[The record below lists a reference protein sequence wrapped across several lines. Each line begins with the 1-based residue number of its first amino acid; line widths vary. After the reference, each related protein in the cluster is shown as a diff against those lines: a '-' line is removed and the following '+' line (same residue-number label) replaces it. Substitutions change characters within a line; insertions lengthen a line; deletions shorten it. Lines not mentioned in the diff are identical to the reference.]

1 MYEKPQQ
8 EGKYNVKKRL
18 IFKYLNT
25 KVFKV
30 LIEIQLLGFLFPS
43 KTSDSDCKQGLT
55 CNEGVCEEML
65 NLRQI
70 VKSKNGQPLLPNNGQ
85 SKNKV
90 TIHFQAPDLISG
102 QVGESRGKIT
112 QENILNG
119 WYNKEAISY
128 DHILC
133 KMINHLVLNLKLPSK
148 QCRNCFQTVRSA
160 CTGPTALAHYAHTV
174 WDNYP
179 A

>member
-1 MYEKPQQ
+1 MYLKPKQ
-8 EGKYNVKKRL
+8 EEKYNVKKRL

-43 KTSDSDCKQGLT
+43 KTSDSDCKQGLK
-55 CNEGVCEEML
+55 CNEGVCEEVL

-70 VKSKNGQPLLPNNGQ
+70 MKSKNGQPLLPNNGQ

-90 TIHFQAPDLISG
+90 TIHFKAPDLISG
-102 QVGESRGKIT
+102 QVGDSRGKIM

-119 WYNKEAISY
+119 WYYKEAISY
-128 DHILC
+128 DQFKMTDHVLC
-133 KMINHLVLNLKLPSK
+133 KMTNHLVLNLKLPSK
-148 QCRNCFQTVRSA
+148 QCRYFFQTVRKLLPNGAEIASKQ
-160 CTGPTALAHYAHTV
+160 
-174 WDNYP
+174 
-179 A
+179 